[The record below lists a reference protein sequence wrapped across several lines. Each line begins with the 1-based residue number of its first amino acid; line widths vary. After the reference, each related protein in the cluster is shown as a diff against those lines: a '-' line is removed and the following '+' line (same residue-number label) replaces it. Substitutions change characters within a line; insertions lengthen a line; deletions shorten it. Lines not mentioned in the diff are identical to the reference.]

1 METLLMKDPIKLSNN
16 LNNKKTN
23 SDNIKLSKGQYSIM
37 IKIIFLLSLVVLFVV
52 IKIVISNVIRLSS
65 LQKENEEIIQKIK
78 DTAIKNKYLLAL
90 LQDKHKVHSKRSD
103 LYNTMLSNIDVFKD
117 KLSKVQI
124 ESEQLKK
131 KLNDLTINPK
141 NSKPYLNHPIEAL
154 RWISPK

>member
-37 IKIIFLLSLVVLFVV
+37 KKIIFLLLFVV

-141 NSKPYLNHPIEAL
+141 NSKPYLNHPMEAL

>member
-65 LQKENEEIIQKIK
+65 LQKENEEIIQK
-78 DTAIKNKYLLAL
+78 
-90 LQDKHKVHSKRSD
+90 
-103 LYNTMLSNIDVFKD
+103 
-117 KLSKVQI
+117 
-124 ESEQLKK
+124 
-131 KLNDLTINPK
+131 
-141 NSKPYLNHPIEAL
+141 
-154 RWISPK
+154 

>member
-78 DTAIKNKYLLAL
+78 DTAIKK
-90 LQDKHKVHSKRSD
+90 
-103 LYNTMLSNIDVFKD
+103 
-117 KLSKVQI
+117 
-124 ESEQLKK
+124 
-131 KLNDLTINPK
+131 
-141 NSKPYLNHPIEAL
+141 
-154 RWISPK
+154 

>member
-78 DTAIKNKYLLAL
+78 DTAIKINIYWLFYKINTKYI
-90 LQDKHKVHSKRSD
+90 QKEVI
-103 LYNTMLSNIDVFKD
+103 YII
-117 KLSKVQI
+117 QC
-124 ESEQLKK
+124 
-131 KLNDLTINPK
+131 
-141 NSKPYLNHPIEAL
+141 
-154 RWISPK
+154 

>member
-1 METLLMKDPIKLSNN
+1 MKDPIKLSNN

-90 LQDKHKVHSKRSD
+90 LQDKHKVHSKKREEKQ
-103 LYNTMLSNIDVFKD
+103 N
-117 KLSKVQI
+117 
-124 ESEQLKK
+124 LKW
-131 KLNDLTINPK
+131 
-141 NSKPYLNHPIEAL
+141 E
-154 RWISPK
+154 

>member
-124 ESEQLKK
+124 
-131 KLNDLTINPK
+131 
-141 NSKPYLNHPIEAL
+141 
-154 RWISPK
+154 

>member
-65 LQKENEEIIQKIK
+65 LQKENEEIIQK
-78 DTAIKNKYLLAL
+78 NKRYC
-90 LQDKHKVHSKRSD
+90 
-103 LYNTMLSNIDVFKD
+103 Y
-117 KLSKVQI
+117 
-124 ESEQLKK
+124 KK
-131 KLNDLTINPK
+131 
-141 NSKPYLNHPIEAL
+141 
-154 RWISPK
+154 

>member
-1 METLLMKDPIKLSNN
+1 MKAPIKLSNN

-78 DTAIKNKYLLAL
+78 DTAIKKIFIG
-90 LQDKHKVHSKRSD
+90 SFTR
-103 LYNTMLSNIDVFKD
+103 
-117 KLSKVQI
+117 
-124 ESEQLKK
+124 
-131 KLNDLTINPK
+131 
-141 NSKPYLNHPIEAL
+141 
-154 RWISPK
+154 

>member
-103 LYNTMLSNIDVFKD
+103 LYNTINLPIIAYNRFKM
-117 KLSKVQI
+117 I
-124 ESEQLKK
+124 H
-131 KLNDLTINPK
+131 LTEVK
-141 NSKPYLNHPIEAL
+141 D
-154 RWISPK
+154 

>member
-1 METLLMKDPIKLSNN
+1 METLLMKVPIKLSNN

-52 IKIVISNVIRLSS
+52 IKIVISNVIRLSF

-78 DTAIKNKYLLAL
+78 DTAIKNKLLAL

-141 NSKPYLNHPIEAL
+141 NSKPYLNHPMEAL

>member
-1 METLLMKDPIKLSNN
+1 METLLMKVPIKLSNN

-78 DTAIKNKYLLAL
+78 DTAIKNKLLAL

-141 NSKPYLNHPIEAL
+141 NSKPYLNHPMEAL

>member
-1 METLLMKDPIKLSNN
+1 M
-16 LNNKKTN
+16 
-23 SDNIKLSKGQYSIM
+23 
-37 IKIIFLLSLVVLFVV
+37 FVV

-131 KLNDLTINPK
+131 KLNDLTINLK
-141 NSKPYLNHPIEAL
+141 NSKPYLNHPMEAL